1 MDDFMVLGTNDINP
15 EPQSLYSFTHTP
27 QEILKCPRRKV
38 IKSFCF
44 PNDLSSV
51 NLSSLEQLETYLPS
65 PEQDPY
71 MFIYTL
77 NGEDTPCNKIKPTQ
91 NQQEQDMKM
100 PEDPMQQDLTTFNPD
115 NLMYIY
121 CLRFNTIVSSEPIH
135 EQTVDKKQILEMI
148 KRKQLHVTERSFSI
162 LFSSNCFFKL

>member
-1 MDDFMVLGTNDINP
+1 MVLGTNDINK
-15 EPQSLYSFTHTP
+15 EPQSLYSYTHNP

-38 IKSFCF
+38 IKRFCF
-44 PNDLSSV
+44 PNDLSFV

-100 PEDPMQQDLTTFNPD
+100 PEDPMQQDLTAFNPD
-115 NLMYIY
+115 NLMYIC

-135 EQTVDKKQILEMI
+135 SQHIGKKQILEMI
-148 KRKQLHVTERSFSI
+148 KRKQLHVTERFFSV